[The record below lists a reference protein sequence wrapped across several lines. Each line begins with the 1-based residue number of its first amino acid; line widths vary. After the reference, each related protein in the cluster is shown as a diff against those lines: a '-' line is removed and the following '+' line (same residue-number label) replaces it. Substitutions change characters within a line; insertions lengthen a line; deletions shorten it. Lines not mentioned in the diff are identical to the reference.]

1 MRATWIDKSSVFR
14 ARDDRGRPSIIR
26 YGEEL
31 PSSVSDRRL
40 EQLAAMGKVDL
51 RKPGRPA
58 KKTEQKETAPAKPSE
73 SDSGELV

>member
-14 ARDDRGRPSIIR
+14 TRDNKGKPAIIR

-31 PSSVSDRRL
+31 PSLVSDRRL

-51 RKPGRPA
+51 RKPGRPT
-58 KKTEQKETAPAKPSE
+58 KKETAPSRPSE